1 VNECLFTVYAID
13 RGDLMTDAEI
23 AVQRLTAWIISD
35 GGYCKAKNLVF
46 DVSLLVLI
54 AKKAIEDANSKRGD
68 GSSEDTLL
76 PDQYQWVKVADR
88 LPEPFVSVI
97 AWGRLAGDPTFESHE
112 MYWNDRW
119 VSPLVMDFGATPEV
133 VAWTEMPVFVETQ
146 V

>member
-1 VNECLFTVYAID
+1 
-13 RGDLMTDAEI
+13 
-23 AVQRLTAWIISD
+23 
-35 GGYCKAKNLVF
+35 
-46 DVSLLVLI
+46 
-54 AKKAIEDANSKRGD
+54 
-68 GSSEDTLL
+68 
-76 PDQYQWVKVADR
+76 
-88 LPEPFVSVI
+88 VI